1 MKKILTLAAALML
14 CGSLYAQIDPTVEVS
29 RQYKVNIADIDRP
42 LTSDHSVA
50 DSLQRF
56 DVDFDYSI
64 FNRPYTDLYE
74 FTPYQTDS
82 ISKVERRRPPYVM
95 AQFGA
100 QFPFVADLQLKS
112 QLFARP
118 RFNVGVDLDGKAS
131 AADLDYLG
139 EYDALNAVRIGGGV
153 SANVKR
159 AWKTGELTAV
169 LGYNTRLYGDKYNGA
184 ELDHFYN
191 DFAIDVSLGSANPQE
206 NSVFYNLD
214 FNYINGAK
222 RLLQETVIDTTFN
235 NRKMSVKGTL
245 GSSFGDHR
253 IYVNM
258 IYQNAIEGKGDQKQN
273 VGILEFMPTYEYVLG
288 RFKLRAGARFGNT
301 YIGEDAATTIHPDV
315 DVKVEVWKNIL
326 WIRGV
331 VSGGNELNSLV
342 EHFRNAPWLCNGIEG
357 VTYGA
362 EEVIGTKNLVCK
374 LSLESIIAGRL
385 ALSPYI
391 GYGNYSNQLQFRTKK
406 TDDLLPYLL
415 PEYCDY
421 ANTEI
426 GIETSWKFKNLTVT
440 GNVRHNNAFTGTN
453 SPVYMVPEWEADAS
467 MEYNFKRRFFLNA
480 AYTYRSERLSW
491 DGTIP
496 TYSDL
501 TVVLTA
507 VLNRHFAVYAK
518 GGNLLNNKNY
528 RYLDIPELPLNIGGG
543 LRINF

>member
-139 EYDALNAVRIGGGV
+139 EDDALNAVRIGGGV

-191 DFAIDVSLGSANPQE
+191 DFAVDVSLGSANPQE

-214 FNYINGAK
+214 FSYIDGAK

-342 EHFRNAPWLCNGIEG
+342 EHFRVAPWLCNGIEG
-357 VTYGA
+357 VNYGA

-440 GNVRHNNAFTGTN
+440 GNMRHNNAFTGTN

-496 TYSDL
+496 AYSDL

-518 GGNLLNNKNY
+518 GGNLLNNQNY